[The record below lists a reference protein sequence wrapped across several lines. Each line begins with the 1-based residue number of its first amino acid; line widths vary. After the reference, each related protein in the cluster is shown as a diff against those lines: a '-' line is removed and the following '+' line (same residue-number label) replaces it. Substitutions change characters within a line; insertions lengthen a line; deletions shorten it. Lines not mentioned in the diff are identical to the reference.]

1 MANELEPAVKLTF
14 QGPFF
19 VPSHLTR
26 ALVATGIALGA
37 TGVALLSGAYA
48 VREFGRVTPEEIAA
62 LISPPKNG

>member
-1 MANELEPAVKLTF
+1 MTEELEPAVKLTF

-37 TGVALLSGAYA
+37 TGVALISGAYA
-48 VREFGRVTPEEIAA
+48 AHEFRKVTAQEIAA
-62 LISPPKNG
+62 FIRPPKNG